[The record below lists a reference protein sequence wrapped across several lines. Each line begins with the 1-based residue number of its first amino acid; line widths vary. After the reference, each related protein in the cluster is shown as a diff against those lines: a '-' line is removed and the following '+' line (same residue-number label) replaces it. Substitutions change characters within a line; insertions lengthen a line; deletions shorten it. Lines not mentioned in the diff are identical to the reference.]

1 MYEMY
6 EDNNYLAHYG
16 VKGMK
21 WGVRRAKDPVL
32 GEKKAAY
39 KQAKKDYNK
48 SYSEAYKYSSRH
60 PVGQWAS
67 KKKSAEA
74 GRRWEDAIDKAGKL
88 NTAKS
93 EYKQAK
99 KDARNTPEAK
109 AARKKALKV
118 GAAVAGTALAAYG
131 AYKLNKYVN
140 STHGK
145 IQAKRG
151 YEAAERFFSQSL
163 DATAN
168 RVLPKGATATYTLN
182 SNSGNAAAK
191 AARAASKD
199 NFRTAAR
206 NVIDYRKQNGSR
218 SLRDLG
224 SVAYYTNNPGSSIT
238 FTRRG

>member
-74 GRRWEDAIDKAGKL
+74 DRRWEDAIDKAGKL

-131 AYKLNKYVN
+131 AYKVSKMVSNKNNVN
-140 STHGK
+140 SGK
-145 IQAKRG
+145 KVIENLMNTSKQKSYASMNADEARALRNTAAKVAVSNG
-151 YEAAERFFSQSL
+151 YEPPKR
-163 DATAN
+163 DAFN
-168 RVLPKGATATYTLN
+168 RP
-182 SNSGNAAAK
+182 
-191 AARAASKD
+191 
-199 NFRTAAR
+199 
-206 NVIDYRKQNGSR
+206 I
-218 SLRDLG
+218 
-224 SVAYYTNNPGSSIT
+224 GSSNDIEML
-238 FTRRG
+238 RMLNRLI